1 MTECSP
7 GDLDPHAVAS
17 VFKAYLRERMCLL
30 GLKLTLTNML
40 IGFNCLLLVPESIL
54 THSFSPL
61 FEAAMK
67 KEASANLNSLETS
80 RSSGVG
86 RGNNGKSGLPQ
97 GPKSGFAL
105 RKPPSLS
112 TLSMPKFS
120 GIPPPSMSLVAEIKS
135 LVSKLP
141 QENYDLL
148 RTVVDLVKATGKEST
163 KTKMPLS
170 NLMLVFCPSLNMA
183 PPLLKVFCEAEG
195 IWAGV
200 MGSPSPPPPPS
211 KDGPFFKREEKV
223 DVTDSSEME
232 EDDEEDEVEEK
243 SLMSSGRA
251 SLDTT
256 DDPSSGYHASAEEET
271 SLFEGQISR
280 RRHLP
285 ERKTERSEIPTIYLD
300 TMSHYSS
307 SSGSSLR
314 EHLELSGHHQR
325 HYMDSKDADD
335 DDDGSISPASRF
347 IHLVPPVLS
356 PSTPLCS
363 SSAESVAHPIS
374 ESSTSLSQLQEG
386 GVKIGGV
393 GHVEIVDPD
402 PIPIRLAMTTPTKDS
417 DNDNAVQFPQLLNTP
432 VCQKRMSIPLLSL
445 SNLSPSFIASSG
457 DADRLRN
464 DDSPCP
470 SPTSP
475 ITGVHMLNKRSK
487 RPSLRLL
494 FSKNKRSGSS
504 LNSLGDRSGNGI
516 VVISNPIQQQL
527 PHSPAWDSGTSDS
540 SGSTPLS
547 AVTAA
552 SGRSSLSRLPP
563 VLDTPIDGSPLSL
576 DLGFAG
582 SPPDTA
588 VPDRGMREQ
597 QKLAKVDMDAKS
609 PSPIV
614 VPAIPLMSES
624 TRLEEVPQTP
634 VAGQVSNDSEAPPSP
649 LTMIPAISY
658 PSLDESPGSSPSLSL
673 QKRPSLPMLQTPS
686 SDSGLAISSTH
697 SPQLSLLDDG
707 EEDDWTQSVLSAAD
721 KL

>member
-1 MTECSP
+1 
-7 GDLDPHAVAS
+7 
-17 VFKAYLRERMCLL
+17 
-30 GLKLTLTNML
+30 ML
-40 IGFNCLLLVPESIL
+40 INLNCLLLVPESIL
-54 THSFSPL
+54 THAFSPL
-61 FEAAMK
+61 FDAAIK
-67 KEASANLNSLETS
+67 KEASTNLNSLEAS

-86 RGNNGKSGLPQ
+86 RGNNGKPGLPQ
-97 GPKSGFAL
+97 GPKSGFAV

-112 TLSMPKFS
+112 TLSMPTFS
-120 GIPPPSMSLVAEIKS
+120 GIPPPSTSLVAEIKS

-195 IWAGV
+195 IWAEV
-200 MGSPSPPPPPS
+200 MDSPHPPPLPS
-211 KDGPFFKREEKV
+211 KDGQFVKREEKAEM
-223 DVTDSSEME
+223 TDSSEEME
-232 EDDEEDEVEEK
+232 EDDEDEVEGK
-243 SLMSSGRA
+243 SLMSSERA

-256 DDPSSGYHASAEEET
+256 DDPSSGYHASAEEEAF
-271 SLFEGQISR
+271 LFEGQITR

-285 ERKTERSEIPTIYLD
+285 ERKTDRSEIPTIYLD

-314 EHLELSGHHQR
+314 EPLEPSGRHH
-325 HYMDSKDADD
+325 HHCMDSKDTDD
-335 DDDGSISPASRF
+335 DDDESISPASGLV
-347 IHLVPPVLS
+347 HLVPPVLS

-374 ESSTSLSQLQEG
+374 ESSASLSQLKED
-386 GVKIGGV
+386 GV
-393 GHVEIVDPD
+393 GPIEIVDPD
-402 PIPIRLAMTTPTKDS
+402 PIPISFAPMTTPTKKTSIGHRS
-417 DNDNAVQFPQLLNTP
+417 DDNAVQFPQLLSTP
-432 VCQKRMSIPLLSL
+432 SLRQKRMSIPLLSL
-445 SNLSPSFIASSG
+445 PTLSPSFIASSG
-457 DADRLRN
+457 DADRLRD

-494 FSKNKRSGSS
+494 FSKSKKSGSS

-516 VVISNPIQQQL
+516 VVISNPIKQHL
-527 PHSPAWDSGTSDS
+527 PRSPAWDSGTSDS
-540 SGSTPLS
+540 SGSTPIS

-552 SGRSSLSRLPP
+552 SGMSSLSHLPP

-576 DLGFAG
+576 DLGFTG

-588 VPDRGMREQ
+588 IPDRGMREQ
-597 QKLAKVDMDAKS
+597 QKLAKVDVDATS
-609 PSPIV
+609 PSPTV
-614 VPAIPLMSES
+614 TPAILSMSEN

-634 VAGQVSNDSEAPPSP
+634 IASRLSEAPPYP
-649 LTMIPAISY
+649 VTMIPAISY
-658 PSLDESPGSSPSLSL
+658 PSLDDSPGSPPSPSVP
-673 QKRPSLPMLQTPS
+673 KRPSLSFLQTSPL
-686 SDSGLAISSTH
+686 DSGLVISSAH
-697 SPQLSLLDDG
+697 SPQLSLFDDG
-707 EEDDWTQSVLSAAD
+707 VEEDWTQSVLSAAN